1 RLVDVMVEEFAS
13 IFVETILMERA
24 KFASYL
30 MMASHLI
37 SSEEWEAE
45 EVESELSVELKD
57 TKVVLM
63 YFHQVC
69 NSILRGHDDDLDNQS
84 TASED
89 YAGDN
94 IAFFAPLK
102 MRTHV
107 MNQVADKFLEVALD
121 INQVT
126 PDIWSKGAAIFA
138 RDVYGL
144 VGTCQDLPAVSRL
157 LEVTKLMTMNIHAAQ
172 GLFAALGGLV
182 GSTAFLDL
190 DDFTADELVNE
201 QAISMLKA
209 KNIHCP
215 LADAVSILNRRR

>member
-1 RLVDVMVEEFAS
+1 MR
-13 IFVETILMERA
+13 
-24 KFASYL
+24 
-30 MMASHLI
+30 
-37 SSEEWEAE
+37 SSESNPTHWHAEWEAE

-57 TKVVLM
+57 TQVVLM

-69 NSILRGHDDDLDNQS
+69 NSILRGHDELDNQS
-84 TASED
+84 TATED

-94 IAFFAPLK
+94 IALFAPSK

-107 MNQVADKFLEVALD
+107 MNEVADKFLEVALD
-121 INQVT
+121 VNQVT

-138 RDVYGL
+138 RDVYGV
-144 VGTCQDLPAVSRL
+144 VGACQDLPLVARL

-172 GLFAALGGLV
+172 GLFSALGGLV
-182 GSTAFLDL
+182 GSTAFLDVE
-190 DDFTADELVNE
+190 DFTADELVNE

-215 LADAVSILNRRR
+215 LSDALSILNRRR